1 VASEHPFES
10 DQRQERGAGDGLKGG
25 REYAHIQVKRAPTKE
40 RERQRERDREKT
52 DRPNRRASEIERE
65 PIIEAQAI
73 SP

>member
-25 REYAHIQVKRAPTKE
+25 REYAHIQVKIAPTKE
-40 RERQRERDREKT
+40 REREDRQNKLESERERER
-52 DRPNRRASEIERE
+52 ERE
-65 PIIEAQAI
+65 PTIETQEK